1 MKFISF
7 SLNKKHKL
15 INFLS
20 LIIMVYILAYF
31 LVFSKS
37 NFQIMSSIVR
47 IFLEIVMPSL
57 FPFILFSNILIYSNF
72 FELFKKSAICKL
84 IGKFFGINKTC
95 ASSVLFGFLFG
106 YPNGSKFVNELY
118 IHKKISYKEA
128 EYLLLFINSSSPAFI
143 LSSVGIGMFKNIY
156 VGVLLLF
163 SHITASVIIGKIYSY
178 KYIKE
183 INKKAMLEENV
194 SCALTFDVIAKSIT
208 NTLKAMG
215 MILGFMTI
223 FTILNNL
230 ILSFGGKEV
239 SNLKLIKSISLC
251 MLELT
256 GGLNNLMNENI
267 SFKKLIMLSSAFLG
281 FSSLS
286 IIFQIFSTVYL
297 NNFKIKTILKG
308 KLLHSIISLIITYI
322 LVNIPQIYEYI
333 NKASKVNYTLFKT
346 NEKIESYLN
355 YSILITTIIISMYLF
370 FCILLKKKQK
380 RND

>member
-118 IHKKISYKEA
+118 NCKKISYKEA
-128 EYLLLFINSSSPAFI
+128 EYLLLFINNSSPAFI

-183 INKKAMLEENV
+183 INKKDMLEKNTN
-194 SCALTFDVIAKSIT
+194 CALTFDAIAKSIT
-208 NTLKAMG
+208 STLKTMG

-230 ILSFGGKEV
+230 VLSFVGTNHE
-239 SNLKLIKSISLC
+239 LIKSISLC
-251 MLELT
+251 ILELT

-267 SFKKLIMLSSAFLG
+267 SFKALITLNSAFLG

-308 KLLHSIISLIITYI
+308 KLLHGIISLIITYI

-333 NKASKVNYTLFKT
+333 NKASKVNYTLFKA
-346 NEKIESYLN
+346 NAKIENYLN
-355 YSILITTIIISMYLF
+355 YSILITTIIISVYLF
-370 FCILLKKKQK
+370 FCILLKKK
-380 RND
+380 RLNN